1 MKLES
6 LQRDQR
12 EKDLMKKRG
21 EREGAIRMQ
30 KSMKLQLGII
40 NKAIKKF
47 QLQISWQLN
56 ATVTYVVYVHNPK

>member
-1 MKLES
+1 
-6 LQRDQR
+6 
-12 EKDLMKKRG
+12 MKKRG

-47 QLQISWQLN
+47 QLQISW
-56 ATVTYVVYVHNPK
+56 